1 MLAMMLAIL
10 ASSSSGAEPRLS
22 VHLTLV
28 AGHTVELSVRN
39 RAAEPVEGDAH
50 SAFILLPVDSS
61 EDAIP
66 NRGLWGPA
74 HPTTGR
80 PYDRATRVGPGG
92 NPAPS

>member
-50 SAFILLPVDSS
+50 AAFILLPVDSS